1 MKSIRFYLMAL
12 AAFFLL
18 ASCEKED
25 DFNQNELIGTWVES
39 YDDEYFVMDGSVQY
53 TFNANG
59 TYRKV
64 VNHYVGDAATV
75 TETNTYGL
83 DTDNRKLSLNYYT
96 ESGTQSITYDVVKL
110 NSKEMS
116 LQREGTTYSRG
127 TLGSDFRHFVRR

>member
-53 TFNANG
+53 TFNADG

-64 VNHYVGDAATV
+64 VNHYVGHAATV